1 MKQSLLHLLMTL
13 VSATALVVQ
22 AIPST
27 ASKND
32 TATLFRRQESTTGVA
47 GCTPSTGTQFVT
59 GPCKTSSECASGC
72 CVDGLGVCRNVL
84 ALNLGKAG
92 LAKCGG
98 NTDGKICT
106 K

>member
-1 MKQSLLHLLMTL
+1 MKQSLFHLLMTL
-13 VSATALVVQ
+13 VSATALVVH
-22 AIPST
+22 AIPEGPKVCLD
-27 ASKND
+27 AGCK
-32 TATLFRRQESTTGVA
+32 STTGVE
-47 GCTPSTGTQFVT
+47 GCTPSSGTQFVT
-59 GPCKTSSECASGC
+59 GACKTSSECASGC

-84 ALNLGKAG
+84 ALNEGVGG